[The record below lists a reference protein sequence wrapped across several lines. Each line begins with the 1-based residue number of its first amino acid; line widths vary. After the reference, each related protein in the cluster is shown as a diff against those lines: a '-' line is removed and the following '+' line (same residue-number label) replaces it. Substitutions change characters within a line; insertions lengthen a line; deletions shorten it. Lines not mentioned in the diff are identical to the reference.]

1 MKPLLPFLLVLA
13 LAACGE
19 KAAEPVGVEGPTPA
33 PVVDPAGPA
42 PDTSVTDEAAAPA
55 AEEAATEAADA
66 MEATDA
72 AAPAEATEEAPAAP
86 ATETAAATPAPTA
99 ELPPMDPAKAP
110 RKGVD
115 YELLAEPQ
123 PTITQ
128 GGIEVAEVFSYM
140 CIHCANLQ
148 PLLNTWKAQLPADV
162 KVVYVPGV
170 FGGAS
175 DNFARGF
182 YAAEAMG
189 LMEKTHD
196 ALFKAVLIERKF
208 QTGSPEEVADWYAT
222 QGADRETFLST
233 MNSFAV
239 TTKINRARQFALRGG
254 VDATPTMIVAGKY
267 RVSATADRGM
277 EGLLDT
283 IDWIVAHERA
293 GKPMP

>member
-1 MKPLLPFLLVLA
+1 MKHVLPLLLVLA

-19 KAAEPVGVEGPTPA
+19 KAAEETTGIAGPSPA

-42 PDTSVTDEAAAPA
+42 PDTSVTDEAVAPA
-55 AEEAATEAADA
+55 ADEAAS
-66 MEATDA
+66 DA
-72 AAPAEATEEAPAAP
+72 AAPAEATEEAAAP
-86 ATETAAATPAPTA
+86 AAETAEAAPAVPA

-123 PTITQ
+123 PTMTQ

-208 QTGSPEEVADWYAT
+208 QTGSAEEVADWYAS
-222 QGADRETFLST
+222 QGANRDTFLST
-233 MNSFAV
+233 MQSFAV
-239 TTKINRARQFALRGG
+239 TTKINRARQFSLRGG
-254 VDATPTMIVAGKY
+254 VDSTPTMIIAGKY
-267 RVSATADRGM
+267 RVTATADRGM

>member
-1 MKPLLPFLLVLA
+1 MKHVLPLLLVLA

-19 KAAEPVGVEGPTPA
+19 KAAEQSTGVAGPAPA

-42 PDTSVTDEAAAPA
+42 PDTSVTDEDLVPA
-55 AEEAATEAADA
+55 ADEAATDA
-66 MEATDA
+66 T
-72 AAPAEATEEAPAAP
+72 APAEATEEPAAP
-86 ATETAAATPAPTA
+86 ATEAAQATPAAPA
-99 ELPPMDPAKAP
+99 ELPPLDPAKAP

-148 PLLNTWKAQLPADV
+148 PLLNTWKTKQPADV
-162 KVVYVPGV
+162 KLVYVPGV

-189 LMEKTHD
+189 LVDKTHD
-196 ALFKAVLIERKF
+196 ELFKAVLIERKF
-208 QTGSPEEVADWYAT
+208 QTGSPEEVADWYAS
-222 QGADRETFLST
+222 QGANRETFLST
-233 MNSFAV
+233 MQSFAV
-239 TTKINRARQFALRGG
+239 TTKINRARQFSLRGG
-254 VDATPTMIVAGKY
+254 VDSTPTMIIAGKY
-267 RVSATADRGM
+267 RVTATADRGM
-277 EGLLDT
+277 EGLLDS

>member
-1 MKPLLPFLLVLA
+1 MKHVLPLLLVLA

-19 KAAEPVGVEGPTPA
+19 KAAEETTGIAGPAPA

-42 PDTSVTDEAAAPA
+42 PDTSVTDEAVAPA
-55 AEEAATEAADA
+55 ADEAAS
-66 MEATDA
+66 DA
-72 AAPAEATEEAPAAP
+72 AAPAEATEEAAAP
-86 ATETAAATPAPTA
+86 AAETAEAAPAVPA

-123 PTITQ
+123 PTMTQ

-208 QTGSPEEVADWYAT
+208 QTGSAEEVADWYAS
-222 QGADRETFLST
+222 QGANRDTFLST
-233 MNSFAV
+233 MQSFAV
-239 TTKINRARQFALRGG
+239 TTKINRARQFSLRGG
-254 VDATPTMIVAGKY
+254 VDSTPTMIIAGKY
-267 RVSATADRGM
+267 RVTATADRGM